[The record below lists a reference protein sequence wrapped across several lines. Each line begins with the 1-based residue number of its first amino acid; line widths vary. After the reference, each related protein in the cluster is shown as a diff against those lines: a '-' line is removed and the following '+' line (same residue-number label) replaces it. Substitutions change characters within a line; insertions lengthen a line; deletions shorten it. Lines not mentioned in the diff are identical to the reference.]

1 MSESNLTSENDKL
14 NVLISFHLPKI
25 YLERIL
31 SVSTRIEI
39 SQNRGQEEL
48 LKLVENADVL
58 LAGRFSRRMFLAARR
73 LKWIQTNYVGVES
86 FLYPEVVE
94 SDVIVTNAGGVNTVP
109 VAEHAIGLIFCLSR
123 KLHLFIRNQ
132 LEKKWKTS
140 NAELLP
146 QMNEVA
152 GKTLGI
158 VGIGRIGS
166 EIAKK
171 AKCLGMKTVATRRN
185 TSGPKPDHVDIL
197 VSSENLDQLLAESDF
212 VVLQLPATAE
222 TKNLIGEKEFRSM
235 KPTAYLIN
243 TGRGDVVQED
253 KLIKALKEGWIAG
266 AALDTFADEP
276 LPENSPLWDMQNVVI
291 TPHVAGLT
299 PYYIDRLIEIFCENL
314 KRFMNKE
321 QLVNVVDKKRG
332 Y

>member
-1 MSESNLTSENDKL
+1 LASENDRL

-31 SVSTRIEI
+31 SVSARIEVNQ
-39 SQNRGQEEL
+39 SRDQEEL

-58 LAGRFSRRMFLAARR
+58 LAGRFSQRMFLAARK

-94 SDVIVTNAGGVNTVP
+94 SDVIITNAGGVNTIP

-123 KLHLFIRNQ
+123 KLNLFIRNQ
-132 LEKKWKTS
+132 IEKKWKTS
-140 NAELLP
+140 NAELLS
-146 QMNEVA
+146 QMKEVD

-158 VGIGRIGS
+158 VGVGRIGG
-166 EIAKK
+166 EIVKK
-171 AKCLGMKTVATRRN
+171 AKCLGMKTIAARKN
-185 TSGPKPDHVDIL
+185 TSAPKPDHVDKF

-212 VVLQLPATAE
+212 VVLQLPTTAE
-222 TKNLIGEKEFRSM
+222 TKNMIGEKEFRSM
-235 KPTAYLIN
+235 KPTAFLIN

-253 KLIKALKEGWIAG
+253 ELIKALKEGWIAG

-299 PYYIDRLIEIFCENL
+299 PYYFDRLIEVFCENL
-314 KRFMNKE
+314 KRFINKE
-321 QLVNVVDKKRG
+321 QLVNVVDKRRG

>member
-1 MSESNLTSENDKL
+1 LASENDRL

-31 SVSTRIEI
+31 SVSARIEVNQ
-39 SQNRGQEEL
+39 SRDQEEL

-58 LAGRFSRRMFLAARR
+58 LAGRFSQRMFLAARK

-94 SDVIVTNAGGVNTVP
+94 SDVIITNAGGVNTIP

-123 KLHLFIRNQ
+123 KLNLFIRNQ
-132 LEKKWKTS
+132 IEKKWKTS
-140 NAELLP
+140 NAELLS
-146 QMNEVA
+146 QMKEVD

-158 VGIGRIGS
+158 VGVGRIGG
-166 EIAKK
+166 EIVKK
-171 AKCLGMKTVATRRN
+171 AKCLGMKTIAARKN
-185 TSGPKPDHVDIL
+185 TSAQKPDHVDKL

-212 VVLQLPATAE
+212 VVLQLPTTAE
-222 TKNLIGEKEFRSM
+222 TKNMIGEKEFRSM
-235 KPTAYLIN
+235 KPTAFLIN

-253 KLIKALKEGWIAG
+253 ELIKALKEGWIAG

-299 PYYIDRLIEIFCENL
+299 PYYFDRLIEVFCENL
-314 KRFMNKE
+314 KRFINKE
-321 QLVNVVDKKRG
+321 QLVNVVDKRRG

>member
-1 MSESNLTSENDKL
+1 MNPTSETDKL
-14 NVLISFHLPKI
+14 DVLISFHLPKRHLDKI
-25 YLERIL
+25 S
-31 SVSTRIEI
+31 SVSTGIKVNQSRD
-39 SQNRGQEEL
+39 QAEL
-48 LKLVENADVL
+48 LKLIEKADIL
-58 LAGRFSRRMFLAARR
+58 FAGRFSRKMFSMARR

-86 FLYPEVVE
+86 FLYPEVVK
-94 SDVIVTNAGGVNTVP
+94 SDVIVTNAGGVNTIP
-109 VAEHAIGLIFCLSR
+109 VAEHAIGLVFCLSR
-123 KLHLFIRNQ
+123 KLHLFIRSQ
-132 LEKKWKTS
+132 LEKKWKTG

-146 QMNEVA
+146 LMGELA

-171 AKCLGMKTVATRRN
+171 AKCLGMKTVATRKN
-185 TSGPKPDHVDIL
+185 ASAPKPDYVDRL
-197 VSSENLDQLLAESDF
+197 VSSENLGQLFAESDF
-212 VVLQLPATAE
+212 IVLQLPSTAE
-222 TKNLIGEKEFRSM
+222 TKNLIGERELRSM

-266 AALDTFADEP
+266 AALDTFAGEP
-276 LPENSPLWDMQNVVI
+276 LPENSPLWAMPNVVI

-299 PYYIDRLIEIFCENL
+299 PYYLDRLVEVFCENL
-314 KRFMNKE
+314 KRFMNNE
-321 QLVNVVDKKRG
+321 QMVNVVDKKRG

>member
-1 MSESNLTSENDKL
+1 MSESNLASEDGKL

-58 LAGRFSRRMFLAARR
+58 LAGRFSRRMFLAAKR
-73 LKWIQTNYVGVES
+73 LKGIQTNYVGVES

-132 LEKKWKTS
+132 LGKKWKTS

-158 VGIGRIGS
+158 VGVGRIGS
-166 EIAKK
+166 EIAKR
-171 AKCLGMKTVATRRN
+171 AKCLGMKTVATRKN
-185 TSGPKPDHVDIL
+185 TSAPKPDHVDKL
-197 VSSENLDQLLAESDF
+197 VSSENLDHLLADSDF
-212 VVLQLPATAE
+212 VVLQ
-222 TKNLIGEKEFRSM
+222 F
-235 KPTAYLIN
+235 
-243 TGRGDVVQED
+243 
-253 KLIKALKEGWIAG
+253 
-266 AALDTFADEP
+266 
-276 LPENSPLWDMQNVVI
+276 
-291 TPHVAGLT
+291 
-299 PYYIDRLIEIFCENL
+299 
-314 KRFMNKE
+314 
-321 QLVNVVDKKRG
+321 
-332 Y
+332 

>member
-1 MSESNLTSENDKL
+1 LASENDRL

-31 SVSTRIEI
+31 SVSARIEVNQ
-39 SQNRGQEEL
+39 SRDQEEL

-58 LAGRFSRRMFLAARR
+58 LAGRFSQRMFLAARK

-94 SDVIVTNAGGVNTVP
+94 SDVIITNAGGVNTIP

-123 KLHLFIRNQ
+123 KLNLFIRNQ
-132 LEKKWKTS
+132 IEKKWKTS
-140 NAELLP
+140 NAELLS
-146 QMNEVA
+146 QMKEVD

-158 VGIGRIGS
+158 VGVGRIGG
-166 EIAKK
+166 EIVKK
-171 AKCLGMKTVATRRN
+171 AKCLGMKTIAARKN
-185 TSGPKPDHVDIL
+185 TSAPKPDHVDKL

-212 VVLQLPATAE
+212 VVLQLPTTAE
-222 TKNLIGEKEFRSM
+222 TKNMIGEKEFRSM
-235 KPTAYLIN
+235 KPTAFLIN

-253 KLIKALKEGWIAG
+253 ELIKALKEGWIAG

-299 PYYIDRLIEIFCENL
+299 PYYFDRLIEVFCENL
-314 KRFMNKE
+314 KRFINKE
-321 QLVNVVDKKRG
+321 QLVNVVDKRRG